1 MLIRTLW
8 SIQILF
14 VLICSLML
22 WIQVLI
28 FYRHWDYRNARKT
41 VNVILTS
48 TQTVTNF
55 TLISLHAVA
64 VHQCSSFTLVSYLR
78 DTWHR
83 KEYIIEFVKGI
94 IIYFSK
100 HENYSIQNYTVFHYV
115 DLKWKVFA
123 PDKSFSNTLTK
134 CGV

>member
-1 MLIRTLW
+1 M
-8 SIQILF
+8 F
-14 VLICSLML
+14 K
-22 WIQVLI
+22 
-28 FYRHWDYRNARKT
+28 FYFGQLLKRHMA
-41 VNVILTS
+41 S
-48 TQTVTNF
+48 Q
-55 TLISLHAVA
+55 
-64 VHQCSSFTLVSYLR
+64 
-78 DTWHR
+78 
-83 KEYIIEFVKGI
+83 EYIIEFVKGI